1 MKMETRAV
9 AMKTTD
15 KPLILEGYAV
25 VFDTP
30 AKVGDFEEII
40 LRDALRFTDL
50 SDVALFYN
58 HDINRIPLARTP
70 QTLKLEIDDHGL
82 KFIAELPATEEGKAI
97 YESVKRGDLRGC
109 SFAFTVEQDIWVKNQ
124 RIIRRIGKIYEC
136 SIVPYPAYSDTTVE
150 ARKRNK
156 GVLKMKFENVA
167 QAFNFY
173 NQKTLAQIEKRAA
186 EIETELSADGADV
199 KSLNIELEGM
209 KAAKENIEEAQGLLN
224 NAKTTLLNLIE
235 TADTESATPLDEE
248 KVLSSEEYRTAFYK
262 TLQGKKLNSVETRAM
277 KIARAKFEKRA
288 GEFNTSTNSAAIIPT
303 ETLNEIISKAR
314 KQGGLLAECRQ
325 FSVPSNVA
333 IPVATPKSAAQWH
346 VEGAE
351 VDTEKIDLTDS
362 VTFSGNEIIKIFSIS
377 LKVQAMAISA
387 FEAYLTDELTNCVMS
402 TIETALV
409 SGTGSGQGTG
419 IMSVFDSSNTI
430 TLNHLPTYQNFTA
443 TVAQLERGYANG
455 AKFAMNNRT
464 LWTNCYSVQDGNQRP
479 IFIQDLQ
486 NEGIGKILGFPVVVD
501 DNLDDNVI
509 LFGNF
514 QFLAYNLPAGIVIE
528 TSRESSFKRGLIDY
542 RAIAIADCKPLVK
555 EAFVKLTFAL

>member
-1 MKMETRAV
+1 MKIETRAV
-9 AMKTTD
+9 SMTATD

-109 SFAFTVEQDIWVKNQ
+109 SFAFTVEKDIWVKNQ

-136 SIVPYPAYSDTTVE
+136 SIVPYPAYTDTTIE
-150 ARKRNK
+150 ARSK

-173 NQKTLAQIEKRAA
+173 NQKTIAQI
-186 EIETELSADGADV
+186 
-199 KSLNIELEGM
+199 
-209 KAAKENIEEAQGLLN
+209 
-224 NAKTTLLNLIE
+224 
-235 TADTESATPLDEE
+235 
-248 KVLSSEEYRTAFYK
+248 
-262 TLQGKKLNSVETRAM
+262 
-277 KIARAKFEKRA
+277 EKRA

-314 KQGGLLAECRQ
+314 KQGGLLSECRM
-325 FSVPSNVA
+325 FSVPANVA
-333 IPVATPKSAAQWH
+333 IPVATPKSKAQWH
-346 VEGAE
+346 TEGAE
-351 VDTEKIDLTDS
+351 VDSEKIDLTES
-362 VTFSGNEIIKIFSIS
+362 VTFSGNEIIKVFSIS
-377 LKVQAMAISA
+377 LKIQSMAISA
-387 FEAYLTDELTNCVMS
+387 FESYLTDELTNCVMAA
-402 TIETALV
+402 IEDALIN
-409 SGTGSGQGTG
+409 GTGNGQGTG
-419 IMSVFDSSNTI
+419 ILSIFDSSNTV
-430 TLNHLPTYQNFTA
+430 TA
-443 TVAQLERGYANG
+443 TAGIKYSDVIAAVSKLERGYANG

-464 LWTNCYSVQDGNQRP
+464 LWQVFYGMVDGNQRP

-486 NEGIGKILGFPVVVD
+486 NESIGKILGFPIVID
-501 DNLDDNVI
+501 DNLADDTI
-509 LFGNF
+509 IFGDF
-514 QFLAYNLPAGIVIE
+514 HYLAYNLPAGIVIE
-528 TSRESSFKRGLIDY
+528 TSRESSFKRALIDF
-542 RAIAIADCKPLVK
+542 RAVAIADTRPLISD
-555 EAFVKLTFAL
+555 AFVKLTA